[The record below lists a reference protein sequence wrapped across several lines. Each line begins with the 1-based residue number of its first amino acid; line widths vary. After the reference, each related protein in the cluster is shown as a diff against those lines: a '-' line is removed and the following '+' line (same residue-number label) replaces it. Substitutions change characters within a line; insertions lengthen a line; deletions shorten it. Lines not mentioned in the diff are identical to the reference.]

1 MSRPLGNELSDD
13 IWMGLHE
20 VGPSWWGGGFLPG
33 KDLGLNPRNVAGL
46 APFDILDCKEAL
58 L

>member
-1 MSRPLGNELSDD
+1 
-13 IWMGLHE
+13 MGLHE